1 MQDQNAIYVNLDYLA
16 WSLMC
21 AQFIFFLYVYDPYL
35 YLSFHIVLFHL
46 VAG

>member
-21 AQFIFFLYVYDPYL
+21 AQFIFFYMYMT
-35 YLSFHIVLFHL
+35 HIYI
-46 VAG
+46 

>member
-21 AQFIFFLYVYDPYL
+21 AQFFFLYVYDPYL

>member
-21 AQFIFFLYVYDPYL
+21 AQFFFYMYMT
-35 YLSFHIVLFHL
+35 HIYI
-46 VAG
+46 